1 MAERTQVGLGL
12 AQHQPQPQ
20 LASCFPA
27 LEGFLQWSRQRKYLS
42 YQISGLKKESIP
54 HCLGALVP
62 CQAGP
67 VSQPYPPAWDHSWGT
82 SQDSTPGYSL
92 PLQMSAEH
100 LQHLGVQG

>member
-42 YQISGLKKESIP
+42 YQISGLKKDSIP

-67 VSQPYPPAWDHSWGT
+67 AFSALPPSLGPLMGNQPRLHTWVLTPPSD
-82 SQDSTPGYSL
+82 
-92 PLQMSAEH
+92 
-100 LQHLGVQG
+100 VC